1 MGKVLGFVLTLLVAA
16 CSSSSGGGSG
26 PGGGAAAQCHTLVD
40 KLCNG
45 LAPCQSITHAQC
57 VDSANQQFQQQFGA
71 TCDGA
76 DQVSSTYDA
85 CMSDL
90 DNYQCGVT
98 PATCQ
103 SVILFVQ

>member
-1 MGKVLGFVLTLLVAA
+1 MGKVLGLVLALLVAA
-16 CSSSSGGGSG
+16 CSSSSGGGGGSK
-26 PGGGAAAQCHTLVD
+26 GGASAKCHALVD

-45 LAPCQSITHAQC
+45 AAPCQSVTHAEC
-57 VDSANQQFQQQFGA
+57 VDSANQQFQQQFGT

-76 DQVSSTYDA
+76 DQVASTYEA

-98 PATCQ
+98 PASCQ